1 MQAYLRVQSRLWCA
15 VSLDRPSILFVNRV
29 FPPDRGATGR
39 CLHDLAVR
47 MAAAGWRVSVVADG
61 GQARAEAPDGIALH
75 RTGRS
80 VPEGERPD
88 ARAYLESLC
97 RLTGRALRLPRHDVV
112 VTMTDP
118 PMMALAGPMLA
129 ARHGAAALHWCQ
141 DLYPDLLPVLG
152 VRMPAPLRRLAGLGM
167 ARALRRH
174 DAVIAIGRCMRDR
187 IAAMGVAAERLR
199 LLPNWSDPAIRP
211 LPKAGNGFRRSLG
224 MMDGMAEGESR
235 FLVAYSG
242 TLGLAHPMDGV
253 LEAAARLQDSDPGI
267 LFLLAGEGRGFAA
280 VEGEARSRGLR
291 NLRRLPWQPADRLAE
306 SLSAA
311 DLHLVTMH
319 PAAEGML
326 VPCKLAGVQAAGR
339 PCLFLGPRGSEAA
352 ARVAG
357 CGLVADP
364 FDGAAIADAVR
375 SYAADPLRCAAEGDR
390 AARRSAAWTADHA
403 AAAFAAMAE
412 RLLPVR
418 GVPRPMLARLLPH
431 A

>member
-1 MQAYLRVQSRLWCA
+1 MK
-15 VSLDRPSILFVNRV
+15 LDRPSILFINRV

-39 CLHDLAVR
+39 CLRDLATR
-47 MAAAGWRVSVVADG
+47 MADAGWRVTVVADG
-61 GQARAEAPDGIALH
+61 PESRADAPAGIALH
-75 RTGRS
+75 RTGGS

-88 ARAYLESLC
+88 ARAYIESLC
-97 RLTGRALRLPRHDVV
+97 RLTGLALCLPRHDVV

-118 PMMALAGPMLA
+118 PMLALAGPMLA
-129 ARHGAAALHWCQ
+129 ARHGAASLHWCQ

-152 VRMPAPLRRLAGLGM
+152 VRMPSMLCRLAEWGM
-167 ARALRRH
+167 ARSLRRH
-174 DAVIAIGRCMRDR
+174 DGVIAIGRCMRDR
-187 IAAMGVAAERLR
+187 IAAMGVKGERLC
-199 LLPNWSDPAIRP
+199 LLPNWPDPAIRP
-211 LPKAGNGFRRSLG
+211 LPKEGNGFRSSLG
-224 MMDGMAEGESR
+224 VEEGESR

-253 LEAAARLQDSDPGI
+253 LEAATRLQDSDPGV
-267 LFLLAGEGRGFAA
+267 LFLLTGEGRGFGA
-280 VEGEARSRGLR
+280 VEEKARRRGLR

-326 VPCKLAGVQAAGR
+326 VPSKLAGVQAAGR

-357 CGLVADP
+357 CGLVIDP
-364 FDGAAIADAVR
+364 FDGAAIAETVR
-375 SYAADPLRCAAEGDR
+375 SYAADPVRCAVEGAHAASQSAVWTADR
-390 AARRSAAWTADHA
+390 AATTFASVAEGLLPARRSSRPLSSGPVISGPT
-403 AAAFAAMAE
+403 MA
-412 RLLPVR
+412 
-418 GVPRPMLARLLPH
+418 RPLPH

>member
-1 MQAYLRVQSRLWCA
+1 MNLSV
-15 VSLDRPSILFVNRV
+15 PSIIFVNRV

-39 CLHDLAVR
+39 CLHDLATR
-47 MAAAGWRVSVVADG
+47 MVDAGWRVTVVADG
-61 GQARAEAPDGIALH
+61 KASRSHAPDGIALH
-75 RTGRS
+75 RTGGG
-80 VPEGERPD
+80 VPDGERPD
-88 ARAYLESLC
+88 ARAYLRSLC
-97 RLTGRALRLPRHDVV
+97 RLAGRALCLPRHDVV

-118 PMMALAGPMLA
+118 PMLALAGPMLA
-129 ARHGAAALHWCQ
+129 ARHGAASLHWCQ

-152 VRMPAPLRRLAGLGM
+152 VRMPSMVRRLAGRGM
-167 ARALRRH
+167 ARSLCRH

-187 IAAMGVAAERLR
+187 IAAMGVKGERLR
-199 LLPNWSDPAIRP
+199 LLPNWPDPAIRP
-211 LPKAGNGFRRSLG
+211 RSEEGSMFRRSLG
-224 MMDGMAEGESR
+224 VEDGEGR
-235 FLVAYSG
+235 FVVAYSG

-253 LEAAARLQDSDPGI
+253 LEAAARLQDSDPDI
-267 LFLLAGEGRGFAA
+267 LFLLTGEGRGFAA
-280 VEGEARSRGLR
+280 AEGEARRRGLR

-326 VPCKLAGVQAAGR
+326 VPSKLAGVQAAGR

-357 CGLVADP
+357 CGLVIDP

-375 SYAADPLRCAAEGDR
+375 SYAADPVRCAAEGAHAAGRSAVWTADR
-390 AARRSAAWTADHA
+390 AAT
-403 AAAFAAMAE
+403 AFAAIAE
-412 RLLPVR
+412 GLLPAR
-418 GVPRPMLARLLPH
+418 RIARPMTARPMPH